1 MRQKTTG
8 IALLAILVCA
18 AATPRAQENLPLRNC
33 TWCHGSAAQGFSTAP
48 RIAGQKPHYIVEQLL
63 AFKDHS
69 RDNPTS
75 KQYMWGATARVGPEL
90 ASEYAAYFAALP
102 AEPANDGNSALV
114 EAGRELYEQG
124 AADANVAACVVCHG
138 PNAQGFEAIP
148 RLGGLSYGYLKSR
161 LAEWSQGYH
170 ASAFP
175 MPQVATSL
183 SPEEAEALAS
193 YLSFLR

>member
-1 MRQKTTG
+1 MRQEPTK
-8 IALLAILVCA
+8 IALLAMLLCA
-18 AATPRAQENLPLRNC
+18 AAPSRAQEDLPVRNC
-33 TWCHGSAAQGFSTAP
+33 TWCHGSSAQGFSTAP
-48 RIAGQKPHYIVEQLL
+48 QIAGQKPHYIVEQLL

-69 RDNPTS
+69 RDNPLS
-75 KQYMWGATARVGPEL
+75 KQYMWGATARLNPER
-90 ASEYAAYFAALP
+90 ANEFAAYFAALP
-102 AEPANDGNSALV
+102 AEPANDGNRALV
-114 EAGRELYEQG
+114 ETGRVLYEQG

-148 RLGGLSYGYLKSR
+148 RLGGLSYGYLKGR
-161 LAEWSQGYH
+161 LAQWSEGYH

-183 SPEEAEALAS
+183 TPEEVDALAS

>member
-1 MRQKTTG
+1 MRPKTTG
-8 IALLAILVCA
+8 IALLAILICA
-18 AATPRAQENLPLRNC
+18 AAPSRAQENLPVRNC
-33 TWCHGSAAQGFSTAP
+33 TWCHGPSAQGFSTAP
-48 RIAGQKPHYIVEQLL
+48 RIAGQQPHYIVEQLL

-90 ASEYAAYFAALP
+90 ASEFAAYFAALP

-114 EAGRELYEQG
+114 EAGRALYEQG

-138 PNAQGFEAIP
+138 PSAQGFEAIP

-161 LAEWSQGYH
+161 LAQWSQGYH

-183 SPEEAEALAS
+183 SPEEADALAS
-193 YLSFLR
+193 YLSFVR